1 MEVVKSSGARAPF
14 DEDKVFKSLIRAG
27 AAGDVAFSVVKQVKE
42 RLRDGMTT
50 KEIYTI
56 AYEALGKKDVCLACR
71 YDVRQGLVK
80 LGPSGFAF
88 ERYVA
93 ALFRAQGYRATHPDD
108 LQGACVPHEVDV
120 LLERDGR
127 RIAVEV
133 KFRNSY
139 GDIVQLKDTLAAF
152 ARYCD
157 LVDGSVAGT
166 CDPID
171 EMWVVTNGRMTSMAF
186 TYGTCKKMR
195 LISWDQ
201 PSKGSLP
208 SLISDS
214 GLYPITVIPG
224 LVEAELRALV
234 ELDIVTCRQ
243 LGDLEAD
250 DLANRLDIL
259 PNRAATL
266 IQLAEEIAK

>member
-1 MEVVKSSGARAPF
+1 MVKSSGARAPF

>member
-27 AAGDVAFSVVKQVKE
+27 ATGDVAFEVVKQVKSQ
-42 RLRDGMTT
+42 LRDGMST
-50 KEIYTI
+50 KDIYAI
-56 AYEALGKKDVCLACR
+56 AYEALGKKNVCLACR

-93 ALFRAQGYRATHPDD
+93 ALFRAQGYRAVHPDD
-108 LQGACVPHEVDV
+108 LQGACVAHEVDV
-120 LLERDGR
+120 LLEREGR

-157 LVDGSVAGT
+157 LVDGSVAGL
-166 CDPID
+166 CEPID
-171 EMWVVTNGRMTSMAF
+171 EMWVVTNGRMTSTAF
-186 TYGTCKKMR
+186 TYATCKKMR
-195 LISWDQ
+195 VISWDQ
-201 PSKGSLP
+201 PRDGSLP
-208 SLISDS
+208 TLISHS

-224 LVEAELRALV
+224 LIDAELQALV
-234 ELDIVTCRQ
+234 KLDIVTCRQ
-243 LGDLEAD
+243 LGDFEAE
-250 DLANRLDIL
+250 DLAQRIDVL